1 MRPETG
7 SRETGAEGR
16 ESEMGWSGYRSVPL
30 SASPNSLL
38 LQPFMARF
46 HSLSVREITKET
58 PDCVSVVF
66 DIPDALRADFQYV
79 QGQYLTL
86 KMNIGGEEIRRS
98 YSLCSS
104 PVTDTELRVAV
115 KKVQNGKGSTWIND
129 KLNVGDTVDVMTPMG
144 NFFSNLDPKNKK
156 HYVLFAGGSGIT
168 PMLSILKTALAV
180 EPQSRITLVYGN
192 RDEQSVIFRK
202 QLDELAAKHADRL
215 KIFHVL
221 ENPPAGTDPM
231 FTGMLLPE
239 KVKTIFNA
247 HIGLAPENEYFI
259 CGPGPMMENV
269 KQVLAELKA
278 PTDRTHIEYFSAVI
292 EAVAAAE
299 KKAAAPGGKIVSK
312 VTIILDGAQR
322 EFDIA
327 SDGLTILD
335 TAVEADMD
343 VPFACKGAVCC
354 TCKAKVLEGK
364 AEMEMNYALTEQEVE
379 EGYILTCQAHP
390 ASETLVVSYDEP

>member
-1 MRPETG
+1 
-7 SRETGAEGR
+7 
-16 ESEMGWSGYRSVPL
+16 
-30 SASPNSLL
+30 
-38 LQPFMARF
+38 MARF

-66 DIPDALRADFQYV
+66 DVPDALRADFQYV

-86 KMNIGGEEIRRS
+86 KMNIDGEEIRRS

-180 EPQSRITLVYGN
+180 EPQSRVTLVYGN
-192 RDEQSVIFRK
+192 RDEQSVIFKK

-215 KIFHVL
+215 KLFYVL
-221 ENPPAGTDPM
+221 ENSPAGTDPM
-231 FTGMLLPE
+231 FTGRLMPE
-239 KVKTIFNA
+239 NVKAIFNA

-269 KQVLAELKA
+269 KQVLTALKA

-299 KKAAAPGGKIVSK
+299 KKAAVPGGKIVSK